1 MQYNIG
7 DVVKGKVVGI
17 SSYGIFVLID
27 DKYNGLIHISEIS
40 ENFVR
45 KITDYVK
52 LGETIMVKIIGQ
64 DTNKGHLKLSI
75 KDIDYDL
82 GEERS
87 ILSARNSGFTILKE
101 HLPIWISEKKKEY
114 ELK

>member
-45 KITDYVK
+45 KIK
-52 LGETIMVKIIGQ
+52 
-64 DTNKGHLKLSI
+64 
-75 KDIDYDL
+75 
-82 GEERS
+82 
-87 ILSARNSGFTILKE
+87 
-101 HLPIWISEKKKEY
+101 
-114 ELK
+114 